1 MPSYELTPE
10 AEADLE
16 EIADYTLQ
24 TWGAEQQARYATLLE
39 AGFARIADGSD
50 IPRRF
55 SRHYPH
61 VFVSRCEHHYIFY
74 LRPEGT
80 SVPRILAVLHERMNM
95 LARLRERLT

>member
-24 TWGAEQQARYATLLE
+24 AWGAEQQTQYAALLE
-39 AGFARIADGSD
+39 AGFTRIADGSV

-55 SRHYPH
+55 SEHYPY

-74 LRPEGT
+74 LRPEGRT
-80 SVPRILAVLHERMNM
+80 VPRILAVLHKRMNL
-95 LARLRERLT
+95 LAMLRERLT